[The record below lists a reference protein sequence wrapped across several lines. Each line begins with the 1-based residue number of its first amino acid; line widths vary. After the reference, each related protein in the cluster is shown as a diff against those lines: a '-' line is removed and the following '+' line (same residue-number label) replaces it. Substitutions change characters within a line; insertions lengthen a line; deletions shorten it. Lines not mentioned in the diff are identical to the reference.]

1 MAESGAAH
9 HGKGQTALNQE
20 IEEMS
25 GVLRE
30 TIGLAILIRQRT
42 ITIIRMQGETRV
54 TTTAVDAAA
63 SRNEAVPGRSDR
75 RLLLFVLLNILAVN
89 AGFRLIAHFVFHT
102 AVEEMRIRYWYFF
115 HFQQGTDSWTPMLGS
130 VNYFVAHPGLAIYQ
144 AKLYDTLLYPLTSI
158 LPLLWMKQA
167 GMSDAGVLRALM
179 VASWIAVVAVV
190 ALQVRIAAKV
200 SGRAVAGRDGL
211 SWRAAVAILFGAFF
225 FMPITLAYSLGQAQ
239 IFLDLFFTLL
249 VLFWIEGRER
259 PAGVMMALLA
269 MVKPQFGL
277 LLLWAA
283 LRRRWSALASGVT
296 ALGVGGA
303 VSLAV
308 FGVRNNLDYLGV
320 LAGLSRK
327 AQSHYANQSI
337 FGLLNRAIFNGEN
350 LPYHAYVYPP
360 FVPWIYGVT
369 LATSAVLVL
378 LALAY
383 PWRERAGGMAD
394 LSAIAVVSV
403 IATPMAWE
411 HHYGVM
417 LPIFVWLWFGQY
429 RWGEGSVWPLAL
441 AWVPIADF
449 LSPFNL
455 LAAIPVANLLQSY
468 MYFGALLLLGLLL
481 RARMVLVPQGTLR
494 LDEHEDVAQHSA
506 QGRG

>member
-1 MAESGAAH
+1 
-9 HGKGQTALNQE
+9 
-20 IEEMS
+20 
-25 GVLRE
+25 
-30 TIGLAILIRQRT
+30 
-42 ITIIRMQGETRV
+42 
-54 TTTAVDAAA
+54 
-63 SRNEAVPGRSDR
+63 
-75 RLLLFVLLNILAVN
+75 
-89 AGFRLIAHFVFHT
+89 
-102 AVEEMRIRYWYFF
+102 
-115 HFQQGTDSWTPMLGS
+115 
-130 VNYFVAHPGLAIYQ
+130 
-144 AKLYDTLLYPLTSI
+144 
-158 LPLLWMKQA
+158 
-167 GMSDAGVLRALM
+167 MSDAAVLRALM

-190 ALQVRIAAKV
+190 ALQVLLAAKI
-200 SGRAVAGRDGL
+200 SGQSAPQRGTL
-211 SWRAAVAILFGAFF
+211 SWRAALATAFAAFF
-225 FMPITLAYSLGQAQ
+225 FMPITLAFSLGQAQ

-283 LRRRWSALASGVT
+283 LRRRWNALVSAALTLA
-296 ALGVGGA
+296 VGGA
-303 VSLAV
+303 VSLTV
-308 FGVRNNLDYLGV
+308 FGVRNNLDYLRV

-350 LPYHAYVYPP
+350 MPYHPYVYPP
-360 FVPWIYGVT
+360 FVPWIYAVT
-369 LATSAVLVL
+369 LATTALLVL

-394 LSAIAVVSV
+394 LAAISVVSV

-417 LPIFVWLWFGQY
+417 LPLFVWLWFAVY
-429 RWGEGSVWPLAL
+429 RRGAGSVLALAL

-449 LSPFNL
+449 LSPFNF
-455 LAAIPVANLLQSY
+455 LAAIPVANVLQSY

-481 RARMVLVPQGTLR
+481 QSRT
-494 LDEHEDVAQHSA
+494 VATH
-506 QGRG
+506 

>member
-1 MAESGAAH
+1 M
-9 HGKGQTALNQE
+9 
-20 IEEMS
+20 
-25 GVLRE
+25 
-30 TIGLAILIRQRT
+30 
-42 ITIIRMQGETRV
+42 

-89 AGFRLIAHFVFHT
+89 AGFRLIAHFLLHT
-102 AVEEMRIRYWYFF
+102 AVEEMRIRYWCFF

-130 VNYFVAHPGLAIYQ
+130 VNYFLAHPGLAIYQ
-144 AKLYDTLLYPLTSI
+144 AKLYDTLIYPLTSI

-167 GMSDAGVLRALM
+167 GMTDAGVLHALM
-179 VASWIAVVAVV
+179 IASWIAVVGVV
-190 ALQVRIAAKV
+190 ELQVWIAAKT
-200 SGRAVAGRDGL
+200 SGWAIAGRGGL
-211 SWRAAVAILFGAFF
+211 SWRAVLAILFGAFF

-283 LRRRWSALASGVT
+283 LRRRWSALVSGMM

-308 FGVRNNLDYLGV
+308 FGVRNNLDYVGV
-320 LAGLSRK
+320 MAGLSRK

-350 LPYHAYVYPP
+350 LPYHPYVYPP
-360 FVPWIYGVT
+360 FVPWIYSVT
-369 LATSAVLVL
+369 LAMAALLGL

-394 LSAIAVVSV
+394 LAAIAVVSV

-417 LPIFVWLWFGQY
+417 LPIFVWLWFGEY
-429 RWGEGSVWPLAL
+429 RRGEGRVWPLAV
-441 AWVPIADF
+441 AWVLIADF
-449 LSPFNL
+449 LSPLNS
-455 LAAIPVANLLQSY
+455 LAAIPVANVLQSY
-468 MYFGALLLLGLLL
+468 MYFGALLLLGVLL
-481 RARMVLVPQGTLR
+481 RARMASGPHFTLR
-494 LDEHEDVAQHSA
+494 PD
-506 QGRG
+506 